1 MCHEDRITTPV
12 ACTPGVLYLSV
23 VSVRTQ
29 VVVGSTSVRRKRGGG
44 AARTF
49 TVLLLTEGPRGE
61 RWLRQR
67 WQTAVSAEQ
76 LQPVTDAAAATE
88 DGAGAGS
95 TRDTG
100 EAMANRQ
107 QKDKKKKKK
116 KRKKKKRSNAAQTKA
131 GEGRAPKIPR
141 TGDSADETKSSK
153 LALLVASLRARAEAG
168 AMTLARAFAQVSSE

>member
-1 MCHEDRITTPV
+1 M
-12 ACTPGVLYLSV
+12 
-23 VSVRTQ
+23 
-29 VVVGSTSVRRKRGGG
+29 RRKRGGG

-49 TVLLLTEGPRGE
+49 TVLLLAEGPRGE

-76 LQPVTDAAAATE
+76 LQPVSDAAAATE
-88 DGAGAGS
+88 DGAGS

-100 EAMANRQ
+100 EAMASRQ